1 MVSIVGETWP
11 GQTYSKI
18 DSLSISANCSLR
30 RVMTMR
36 LQPPDTTDDDS
47 KLVPEQLGVM
57 FSETYLQQLV
67 IYMLKSD
74 AVNWNVGQY
83 FMCKFDF

>member
-47 KLVPEQLGVM
+47 KLVPCTAGSHVFGNVFTTIIYIHVKVWCCQLECWSV
-57 FSETYLQQLV
+57 FYV
-67 IYMLKSD
+67 
-74 AVNWNVGQY
+74 
-83 FMCKFDF
+83 